1 MSLLSVRRRLL
12 MDNIC
17 SVTFHLDGL
26 TTSAPNQV
34 FNGMPYTATFT
45 VLDNKTFLP
54 STVRVL
60 MGGIEVT
67 DNTFDFES
75 NTIFISSVTGNVEIT
90 AEAQT
95 ISSTL
100 LSTYEILPYIGEID
114 FTGSPGLPFTT
125 ILPTEKTKL
134 YVSIKMKRPSG
145 YLIMQRGQSLGSPY
159 PELAMGDQSGY
170 GRLCWAGR
178 RSGGLTKFDT
188 YRNNR
193 MDIWCD
199 RGVWDIYCKSMKVH
213 RTHNYAQEG
222 DTFTATRNLTIMGN
236 TTSTS
241 EGSTLGDVYELTHW
255 SDDVLT
261 HRYIPVKRI
270 SDKKVGMLDINGSN
284 SFVLKDSTYWVAP
297 YISITNTCTNCTA
310 TRLSTAETGFASYM
324 VIGKQWQFKYT
335 PTAGYTFANNGLFRV
350 LLNGV
355 DVTSTAAVY
364 DSTTGTYTV
373 TLTAHW
379 KDNVN
384 IRAIA
389 AMKENAYNLDG
400 VELSVMPRF
409 NQPYIASFNGING
422 KTLLPNTV
430 KIEMSDVDITEN
442 VFNNELNRIEIDN
455 VTGNLTISAKG
466 IVVPNGY
473 VPIQYIR
480 NTNLVYNSTKYRYFD
495 TGYHP
500 TDLTVVEHD
509 FNFLAQSNNG
519 GLMGA
524 GGYEGTP
531 FFAVG
536 CTYSD
541 LERGRIA
548 WGNVEY
554 TAADY
559 TLARNLRQ
567 TVTFGKG
574 TLTCK
579 NISKV
584 TQTKTIASTLAT
596 PWTSS
601 KTFTIGGFQHSANV
615 YRVAPLKLYGCKI
628 YEDTQLQQDWVPFI
642 RTSDNYVGFY
652 DIEND
657 TFITEKTDTNTE
669 RCDWI
674 RPYVGVTRTLTN
686 CTQSMLTG
694 LLASGNA
701 SMAIIGETWSSKF
714 TPSTDYTFNDS
725 NAVFTVLINDVDVTS
740 TAAVYDSTTD
750 TYTVTLTAHWNDV
763 INITATAV
771 TTIV

>member
-1 MSLLSVRRRLL
+1 MSLIGFRRNSMAGSV
-12 MDNIC
+12 C

-34 FNGMPYTATFT
+34 FNGMPYTATFS

-67 DNTFDFES
+67 DNTFDFET
-75 NTIFISSVTGNVEIT
+75 NTIFIPNVTGNVEIT

-134 YVSIKMKRPSG
+134 YVSIKMKRSSA
-145 YLIMQRGQSLGSPY
+145 YLIMQRGQSLGTPY
-159 PELAMGDQSGY
+159 PQLAMGDQSGY

-178 RSGGLTKFDT
+178 RSGGLTKFYT

-199 RGVWDIYCKSMKVH
+199 RGVWDIYCKSMNVH

-222 DTFTATRNLTIMGN
+222 DTFTATCNLTIMGN

-241 EGSTLGDVYELTHW
+241 EGSTLGDVYEVTHW

-297 YISITNTCTNCTA
+297 YITITNTLTNCTA
-310 TRLSTAETGFASYM
+310 TRLSIAETGFASYM
-324 VIGKQWQFKYT
+324 VIGKEWQFKYT
-335 PTAGYTFANNGLFRV
+335 PTAGYTFANDGLFRV

-364 DSTTGTYTV
+364 DSTTDTYTV

-384 IRAIA
+384 ITAIA

-400 VELSVMPRF
+400 VELSVMPTF

-430 KIEMSDVDITEN
+430 RIEMSDADITEN
-442 VFNNELNRIEIDN
+442 VFNTELNRIEIDN
-455 VTGNLTISAKG
+455 VTGNLTISARG
-466 IVVPNGY
+466 IVVPTGY
-473 VPIQYIR
+473 TPIQYIR
-480 NTNLVYNSTKYRYFD
+480 NTNLASNSTKYRYFD
-495 TGYHP
+495 TGYYP

-509 FNFLAQSNNG
+509 FNYLALSDNS

-524 GGYEGTP
+524 GGYDETMK
-531 FFAVG
+531 FVVG
-536 CTYSD
+536 CSYRS
-541 LERGRIA
+541 LARGRIG

-554 TAADY
+554 TASDF
-559 TLARNLRQ
+559 TVARNLRQ
-567 TVTFGKG
+567 TLTFGKG

-579 NISKV
+579 NTSQV

-596 PWTSS
+596 PWTST
-601 KTFTIGGFQHSANV
+601 KTFTIGGFQLSANV
-615 YRVAPLKLYGCKI
+615 YRVGALKLYGCKI
-628 YEDTQLQQDWVPFI
+628 YENTQLQQDWVPFI

-657 TFITEKTDTNTE
+657 TFITEKTTTNTD

-686 CTQSMLTG
+686 CTQTMLTG
-694 LLASGNA
+694 LLESGNA
-701 SMAIIGETWSSKF
+701 SMAIIGETWSSEF

-740 TAAVYDSTTD
+740 TVAVYDSTTD